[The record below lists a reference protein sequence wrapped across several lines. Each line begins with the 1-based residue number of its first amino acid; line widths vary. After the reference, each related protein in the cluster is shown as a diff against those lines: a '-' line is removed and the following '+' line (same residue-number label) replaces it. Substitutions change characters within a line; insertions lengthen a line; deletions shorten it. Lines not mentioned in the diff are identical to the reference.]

1 MSTVL
6 CLFSMSTS
14 LAAASITIPW
24 FSTTRATKRKSSF
37 IASDNPT
44 QTSFCSSPPPPRLVR
59 VVSPSHAEWFVSKRQ
74 SAEIF
79 SFSYKRSDR
88 DHFFVG
94 LSSPI
99 HRRASCTR

>member
-1 MSTVL
+1 M
-6 CLFSMSTS
+6 
-14 LAAASITIPW
+14 
-24 FSTTRATKRKSSF
+24 
-37 IASDNPT
+37 
-44 QTSFCSSPPPPRLVR
+44 
-59 VVSPSHAEWFVSKRQ
+59 VSHTEWFVSKRQ